1 MPLNKFNLLRLAMHL
16 ASILPALILIIGAFT
31 GNLTANPI
39 LAVEQRTGQYALIT
53 LLLSLACT
61 PIYILTGYRPVR
73 KFRRP
78 LGLYAFFYAS
88 VHFLTYIALDYSLQI
103 SRILQSLSVR
113 PFIILGAVAWLLLA
127 FLAIT
132 SNKKSKRIL
141 AKNWKRLHRFVYLI
155 AVIVIIHYIW
165 GFKGNLVLPI
175 IYGSILLLLL
185 IIRLPF
191 IARRF
196 QTNRL
201 PDPSTKS

>member
-1 MPLNKFNLLRLAMHL
+1 MHLNKFNLLRLTMHL
-16 ASILPALILIIGAFT
+16 ASILPALILIIDAFT

-53 LLLSLACT
+53 LLASLACT
-61 PIYILTGYRPVR
+61 PIYILTGYRPIR

-88 VHFLTYIALDYSLQI
+88 VHFLTYIVLDYSLQI
-103 SRILQSLSVR
+103 SRILQSLTVR
-113 PFIILGAVAWLLLA
+113 PFIILGSIAWLLLA

-132 SNKKSKRIL
+132 SNKKSKQIL

-165 GFKGNLVLPI
+165 GFKGNLVLPV
-175 IYGSILLLLL
+175 IYGSVLLLLL
-185 IIRLPF
+185 LIRLPF

-196 QTNRL
+196 QTSRL
-201 PDPSTKS
+201 PDPSTRT